1 MTGRQP
7 HDRWSI
13 PALITVTAAL
23 AALLILTAC
32 LF

>member
-1 MTGRQP
+1 MTARQP

-13 PALITVTAAL
+13 TAFAITATALVS
-23 AALLILTAC
+23 LLILTAL

>member
-1 MTGRQP
+1 MPGHQP

-13 PALITVTAAL
+13 PALCAVTAAL
-23 AALLILTAC
+23 AALLALTAI

>member
-13 PALITVTAAL
+13 TAFVTVAAAL
-23 AALLILTAC
+23 AALLIATAY

>member
-1 MTGRQP
+1 MTSRQP

-13 PALITVTAAL
+13 PALVTVTAAL
-23 AALLILTAC
+23 AALLLITAY